1 MFAFFSNII
10 PFSVNSNSAPRKPK
24 DISDDADLIM
34 RIKNGDSKAFDELV
48 DRHKRRAFFTAMGLV
63 GDKELAYDLSQDAWV
78 ATFKAMPRFKE
89 GRPFYPWFHRILTNL
104 CKNALRHRSV
114 ENRVMPSRIEDENM
128 PQIEGEVLNPQ
139 SFLENG
145 EAKSAV
151 WRAIQKLSPDHR
163 ELVVLVHFEYRS
175 YAEVAQ
181 LLDVPV
187 GTVMSRLFYA
197 RKKLAKMLEGFIDYA

>member
-1 MFAFFSNII
+1 MFVFLSNII
-10 PFSVNSNSAPRKPK
+10 PFNVNSKSAARKPK
-24 DISDDADLIM
+24 DISDDADLIT
-34 RIKNGDSKAFDELV
+34 RVKNGDSKAFDELM
-48 DRHKRRAFFTAMGLV
+48 DRHKRRAFHTAIGLV
-63 GDKELAYDLSQDAWV
+63 GEQELAYDLTQDAWV
-78 ATFKAMPRFKE
+78 AAFKAMPRFKE

-128 PQIEGEVLNPQ
+128 PQIAEEVLNPE

-145 EAKSAV
+145 EVKNAI
-151 WRAIQKLSPDHR
+151 WQAIQSLSPDHR

-197 RKKLAKMLEGFIDYA
+197 RKKLATMLEGFIDYA